1 MCPLLPLVVNSTK
14 LYKLM
19 ISYFPKGLLL
29 LFFNKKVVWR
39 MDRKIVFAF
48 LHLCIFYLL
57 LLLPFFVKCILQNL
71 IDVDIERRWNKQIKL
86 ELSHAT
92 HSMLRV
98 DYEKMAEPI
107 KKTNTAWSLLQ
118 HYLNSSSI
126 STNIYLLKISFEL
139 WSQIYM
145 M

>member
-1 MCPLLPLVVNSTK
+1 M
-14 LYKLM
+14 
-19 ISYFPKGLLL
+19 G
-29 LFFNKKVVWR
+29 
-39 MDRKIVFAF
+39 RKIVFAF

-98 DYEKMAEPI
+98 DYEKMVEPREMNPL
-107 KKTNTAWSLLQ
+107 KRPTQ
-118 HYLNSSSI
+118 HAVYSDI
-126 STNIYLLKISFEL
+126 I
-139 WSQIYM
+139 
-145 M
+145 